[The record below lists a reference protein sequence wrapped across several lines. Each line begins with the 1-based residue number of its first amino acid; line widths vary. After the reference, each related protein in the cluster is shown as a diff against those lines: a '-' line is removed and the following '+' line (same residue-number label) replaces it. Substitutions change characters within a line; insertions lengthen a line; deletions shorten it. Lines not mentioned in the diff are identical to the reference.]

1 MIRETYTKIIRSLAI
16 FRRKLVSFSYT
27 FADFWLQIE
36 IGLLLE
42 FGKEFMIKIY
52 SPVQLSR
59 HMKTL

>member
-27 FADFWLQIE
+27 IADFWLQIE

-42 FGKEFMIKIY
+42 FGKEFLIKIY
-52 SPVQLSR
+52 TWKIANKNSS
-59 HMKTL
+59 

>member
-27 FADFWLQIE
+27 IADFWLQIE

-42 FGKEFMIKIY
+42 FGREFLIKIY
-52 SPVQLSR
+52 
-59 HMKTL
+59 TLKIANEISN

>member
-27 FADFWLQIE
+27 IADFRLQIE

-42 FGKEFMIKIY
+42 FGKEFLIKTY
-52 SPVQLSR
+52 
-59 HMKTL
+59 T

>member
-27 FADFWLQIE
+27 IADFWLQIE

-42 FGKEFMIKIY
+42 FGKEFLIKIY
-52 SPVQLSR
+52 TWKIANKNSN
-59 HMKTL
+59 

>member
-27 FADFWLQIE
+27 IADFWLQIE

-42 FGKEFMIKIY
+42 FGKEFLIKIY
-52 SPVQLSR
+52 TWKVANKNSN
-59 HMKTL
+59 

>member
-27 FADFWLQIE
+27 IADFWLQIE

-42 FGKEFMIKIY
+42 FGKEFLIKIY
-52 SPVQLSR
+52 TWKIANKILN
-59 HMKTL
+59 